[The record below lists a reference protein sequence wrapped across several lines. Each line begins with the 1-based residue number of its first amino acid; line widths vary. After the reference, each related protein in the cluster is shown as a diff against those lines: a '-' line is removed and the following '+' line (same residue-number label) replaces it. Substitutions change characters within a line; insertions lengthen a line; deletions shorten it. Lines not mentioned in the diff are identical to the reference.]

1 MATPLAHASVS
12 IGSRGRRWSSSATRT
27 RRRTALEPK
36 RRWPTPPTWART
48 ASHGISSATR
58 SALETPAPTRAGA
71 ASRGATWTLAGA
83 RSRPFP
89 CSLCTCPMRG
99 TVAPRSTTR
108 MRLVGRG
115 TSSRTPSPRS
125 ASPHAGASAWTMSPG
140 ASASSSPRR
149 AKMGAPC
156 PTRAILVALAALG
169 TGRPTRCARA
179 PSRRSGA
186 SSGGAMWTLAIATW
200 TRSQRSRC
208 ICRRR
213 HSRRSLC
220 TTRMRLAAART
231 SSRRSTMRRRAQT
244 RSRRTLASILS

>member
-1 MATPLAHASVS
+1 MRMRRLMLPDRAT
-12 IGSRGRRWSSSATRT
+12 
-27 RRRTALEPK
+27 
-36 RRWPTPPTWART
+36 RWPTPPTWART
-48 ASHGISSATR
+48 ASHGISTAIQSAQGTR
-58 SALETPAPTRAGA
+58 AATRAGA
-71 ASRGATWTLAGA
+71 ASHGAMWTHAGA
-83 RSRPFP
+83 RSIPSP
-89 CSLCTCPMRG
+89 CSRCTCPMRG

-108 MRLVGRG
+108 MQLAGPRMC
-115 TSSRTPSPRS
+115 SRTLSPRS